1 MEHTVALAKCAMAA
15 SICSGI
21 PSPPPPLGHSPRD
34 GRKREAHEQL
44 PLSTPA
50 SLPAPPPALPSWANT
65 ADPSVSRH
73 WPVWMLQGN
82 RIVGRTVFVSG
93 FQGSSPC
100 NTCRSTVFMAR
111 RPSIS
116 RTRDIHRLR
125 DVHVVSTWGLSGKTL
140 LSAPVCGVPCGHDSV
155 ALGDT
160 RRGTIGWD
168 GTSARPPRNSPSW
181 SVQLP

>member
-34 GRKREAHEQL
+34 GRKREQL

-82 RIVGRTVFVSG
+82 RIVGRAVFVSG

-116 RTRDIHRLR
+116 WTRDIHRLR
-125 DVHVVSTWGLSGKTL
+125 DVRVVSTWGLSGKTL